1 MGGELFSLFA
11 KLTLDTSEFDE
22 NTDKAKEKA
31 SVFGDVLAAD
41 LVGKGLS
48 LAFDGIKKLGGAI
61 KDFTADAVM
70 SYGNI
75 EQLRGGIETLFGESA
90 PKVLADADEAFRTAG
105 MSASQYMDTSIQS
118 AASLINS
125 LGGDQAKAA
134 ELMNMSITDMADNV
148 NKMGTNFEAVQNAYR
163 GFSRG
168 NFTMLDNLA
177 LGFAGTKE
185 GMQELLDKAEEI
197 SGIEYD
203 ISSYADIVEAIH
215 VVQDEM
221 GITGTTSREASET
234 IQGSLGAMKS
244 AWDNLV
250 AGIADPQANFGEL
263 ITNFTDSAETA
274 LDNIVPAVG
283 RTLSGIGVVI
293 KKLAPVALEKIPE
306 IFNDLAPDLGEAG
319 LAMVEY
325 IMYAFTEQ
333 GSKLLDTGIEW
344 ITQLGEGLVEGIPNM
359 LEVVLPLIENFSEMF
374 REEAGNLVDVGIE
387 FILNLAQGIMDSLPM
402 LIEQVPQIIIN
413 FAGAINDNA
422 PKLIVGGVQLIGM
435 IINGIISAIPTFI
448 ANIPKI
454 FEAFLAVW
462 SALNWINLGKNVINF
477 IKNGIE
483 QLQTQLPEALKNI
496 GNKAIEWFKGINWA
510 TAGTD
515 AINFIKTAITGLSS
529 LIPNALKAIGTAAV
543 NAFKSINWVDLGMN
557 VIRGIVNGITSG
569 IDWIKDAAK
578 SAAQSA
584 LDAAKNLLGIES
596 PSKVFRDQVGKM
608 IPAGLSIGIDEGAI
622 DAIDSAK
629 KLSENIFKP
638 FNDLDTP
645 TVGVTTESSYTD
657 TFMQYFGSIMA
668 EFIRANNEA
677 LTEAMYTAF
686 VMAMR
691 DGGFVM
697 QIDGREFGRWL
708 REQGVVMV

>member
-1 MGGELFSLFA
+1 MSA
-11 KLTLDTSEFDE
+11 K
-22 NTDKAKEKA
+22 
-31 SVFGDVLAAD
+31 
-41 LVGKGLS
+41 
-48 LAFDGIKKLGGAI
+48 AF
-61 KDFTADAVM
+61 
-70 SYGNI
+70 
-75 EQLRGGIETLFGESA
+75 LFGESA
-90 PKVLADADEAFRTAG
+90 PKVLADADQAFKTAG

-148 NKMGTNFEAVQNAYR
+148 NKMGTSMEGVQNAYR

-185 GMQELLDKAEEI
+185 GMQELLDKAQEI
-197 SGIEYD
+197 SGIKYD

-221 GITGTTSREASET
+221 GITGTTSREAAET
-234 IQGSLGAMKS
+234 IQGSLSSMKS
-244 AWDNLV
+244 AWENLV
-250 AGIADPQANFGEL
+250 AGIADPDANFGEL

-274 LDNIVPAVG
+274 LDNVIPAVG

-306 IFNDLAPDLGEAG
+306 IFNDLAPDLGEAA

-325 IMYAFTEQ
+325 IMDAFMEQ
-333 GSKLLDTGIEW
+333 GGKLLDAGIEW
-344 ITQLGEGLVEGIPNM
+344 ITQLGDGLVEGIPNM
-359 LEVVLPLIENFSEMF
+359 LETVLPLIEQFSEFF
-374 REEAGNLVDVGIE
+374 REGAGNLVDVGIE
-387 FILNLAQGIMDSLPM
+387 FILNLVQGIMDSLPM

-462 SALNWINLGKNVINF
+462 SALNWINLGKNVITF

-496 GNKAIEWFKGINWA
+496 GNKAIEFFKGINWS

-529 LIPNALKAIGTAAV
+529 LIPNALRAIGQAAV

-569 IDWIKDAAK
+569 IGWIKDAAK

-596 PSKVFRDQVGKM
+596 PSKVFREQVGKM
-608 IPAGLSIGIDEGAI
+608 IPAGLSIGIDEGAV
-622 DAIDSAK
+622 DAIRSAEN
-629 KLSENIFKP
+629 LSKSVFKP
-638 FNDLDTP
+638 FEDLDAP
-645 TVGVTTESSYTD
+645 VIGVTAESGFTGA
-657 TFMQYFGSIMA
+657 FQQEFGGVIG
-668 EFIRANNEA
+668 EYIRANNENLVSA
-677 LTEAMYTAF
+677 IYDAVVAANSGLT
-686 VMAMR
+686 
-691 DGGFVM
+691 M
-697 QIDGREFGRWL
+697 QIDGRELGRVL
-708 REQGVVMV
+708 RDSGVVMA